1 MALPKTTTT
10 KRRRRRNVFDISS
23 LNNRDIESLAQ
34 FFVLMQYETDSPSA
48 YCTVLSKC
56 RRQETEGLGTMAV
69 TLDTKGGY
77 RLLYDPVFNDMVR
90 DPENRETVRMILVHE
105 FIHLQ
110 DSHVA
115 RSITLYESE
124 QDKEIFKKVNP
135 IAVDF
140 ACNSTAV
147 KWGLYTVESLLS
159 GKPHIKDEAG
169 EVVKDDQG
177 REVGKWRGCYPTEE
191 PFNLPPNLSY
201 ERYYSILKGIL
212 KDKVPKEWKKGEG
225 QSSDS
230 GQAPNDESKDPG
242 TGDLSERMER
252 CKEAL
257 NQSGKGGKK
266 RFVHI
271 EDLDLESMSEEDRE
285 ALKQEAERL
294 TDEINLAL
302 LDQLKSRGLGKGN
315 LALDIESRLAPPQ
328 VPWQQLFRSFVKNAS
343 LRAKPKKSIRHTNR
357 RKEDNGMWSPFP
369 GKVKDRKIKALLA
382 FDTSGSVSPP
392 EFEEIRNEALALHGL
407 LGDITVIY
415 CDTQIAHIEK
425 LTDSSEL
432 PKKRYGCG
440 GTSFDPPFQW
450 AIDTKFKPD
459 VIIYGTDGE
468 CPLPPEYLRMNVPVL
483 WLISSRGCLPGSS
496 WYSRNKMES
505 GKMYET
511 DYGSALKLN
520 SL

>member
-1 MALPKTTTT
+1 MALPKTTTS

-77 RLLYDPVFNDMVR
+77 TLLYDPVFNDLVKN
-90 DPENRETVRMILVHE
+90 PENRETVRMILVHE

-110 DSHVA
+110 DSHVS

-124 QDKEIFKKVNP
+124 QDKEIFRKVNP

-147 KWGLYTVESLLS
+147 KWGLYSVGNLLS
-159 GKPHIKDEAG
+159 GKPHATGEDGEALKDSL
-169 EVVKDDQG
+169 G
-177 REVGKWRGCYPTEE
+177 RDIGKWRGCYPTEE
-191 PFNLPPNLSY
+191 PFNLPENLSY

-212 KDKVPKEWKKGEG
+212 NDKVPKEWQKGKG
-225 QSSDS
+225 SSGEESTS
-230 GQAPNDESKDPG
+230 GDQNPK
-242 TGDLSERMER
+242 GDFSDRMEE

-257 NQSGKGGKK
+257 NRAGQGGQK
-266 RFVHI
+266 RFIHI
-271 EDLDLESMSEEDRE
+271 EDLDLESMSSEDRE
-285 ALKQEAERL
+285 ALKQEAERITEEL
-294 TDEINLAL
+294 NLEL

-315 LALDIESRLAPPQ
+315 LAMDIESRLAPPQ
-328 VPWQQLFRSFVKNAS
+328 VPWQQLFRSFVKKAS

-432 PKKRYGCG
+432 PKKRFGCG

-450 AIDTKFKPD
+450 AMDTKFKPD

-496 WYSRNKMES
+496 WYSRNNMEA
-505 GKMYET
+505 GKLYET